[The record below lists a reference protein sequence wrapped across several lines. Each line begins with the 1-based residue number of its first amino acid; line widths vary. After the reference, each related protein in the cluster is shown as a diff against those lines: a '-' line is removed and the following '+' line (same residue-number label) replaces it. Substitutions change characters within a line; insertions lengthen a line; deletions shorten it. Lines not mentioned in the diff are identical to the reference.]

1 MMSQII
7 QNNIKKFDFIRKE
20 KFYKELLSSFK
31 SNSKTNIRTLSG
43 SLKSIIIGL
52 AFNEKRYNYLVLCH
66 SREEALDWYHDLKL
80 LIDENQIAYL
90 IEPKKHKKINV
101 NIEDDHFGWL
111 IEGLSKIKTNLNSIT
126 ISTPDIFNI
135 PLPDSNQLSI
145 NKISIKVGQTLSFID
160 FSQDLSLA
168 GFERRDFVAIEG
180 EISIRGGILDVFPIG
195 FSNPIRLEFWGDE
208 LESIR
213 EFDVTSQRSIKVY
226 EEIEFIAKVFHSA
239 NTNSNTTLLSYLTE
253 DTVIVLDNPEILFNE
268 EILLPDLSKFCKIEI
283 NGLKKADIELKSERQ
298 PSLKSSLVNIKSILT
313 NYLQHNF
320 KILIC
325 ADGKIHLQRIK
336 DLIEAILEEDSDL
349 YHFKDKIKTNVLWL
363 NETPSL
369 GFLLPNS
376 AIACFTEHEIFER
389 MRVLDSTDAH
399 RKKPGGITLKE
410 LSELQYGDIVAHEDK
425 GICRFEGFKSVRIG
439 DSDQDCIRLVFDGG
453 DILYVNLN
461 YIHKIHKY
469 SANDEFI
476 PSLSKLGTNDWSK
489 KKEKTKKKLKEIA
502 GDLIKLYAQR
512 KMQLGFQFSIDNTW
526 QKEFEA
532 SFIYEDTI
540 DQART
545 TLEVK
550 KDMES
555 ETPMDRL
562 VCGDVGFGKTEI
574 AIRAAF
580 KAVQSS
586 KQVAILVPT
595 TILAQQHFMSFKDR
609 LSRYPV
615 NVDLLSRFRTKAQ
628 QTETL
633 KKLDEGKVDILI
645 GTHRILSKDVKFKD
659 LGLLVI
665 DEEQRF
671 GVASKEKL
679 RELRVSID
687 TLTLTATPIPRTLN
701 FSLMGARDL
710 SIIET
715 PPRNR
720 LPVNTEIIE
729 WNVKEVLE
737 AIETETSRGGQVYI
751 VNDRIEGLNTLM
763 IELNMNMPNLSFA
776 VAHGQLTPSE
786 IEKIMQHFISG
797 KVDVLITTKIVES
810 GLDIPNAN
818 TMIINNAHHFGLAE
832 LYQLR
837 GRVGRSNIQ
846 AFCYLAVPSART
858 LTKVSVQRLQ
868 AIEEFT
874 DLGSGFQLA
883 MRDME
888 IRGAGNLLGAEQ
900 SGAMID
906 IGFELYQKI
915 LEETVN
921 ELKNNE
927 FRDVFNDLHKI
938 NVSAFENQEIAIEIN
953 SDALLPSSYIKSDR
967 ERFAYYKKLYAL
979 RNNTELEELTKE
991 LVDKFGK
998 LPKEGKELIFAV
1010 KLRITAVASGFEK
1023 VVLKP
1028 NKMVCELPNKDKKNY
1043 YEVVFPEILEF
1054 INDTENSKL
1063 IQLKDKLI
1071 WEVGIKSRENAIEI
1085 LWKLKK
1091 IIELLND

>member
-1 MMSQII
+1 MSQII
-7 QNNIKKFDFIRKE
+7 LNNIKKFDFIRKE
-20 KFYKELLSSFK
+20 KFYKEFISLLNTK
-31 SNSKTNIRTLSG
+31 SKSNIRTLSG
-43 SLKSIIIGL
+43 SLKSILIGL
-52 AFNEKRYNYLVLCH
+52 AFHEKNNNFLIITANKQ
-66 SREEALDWYHDLKL
+66 EALDWFHDLKL
-80 LIDENQIAYL
+80 LIEENQISYL
-90 IEPKKHKKINV
+90 IEPKKNKKLTIIN
-101 NIEDDHFGWL
+101 EDDHFGWL
-111 IEGLSKIKTNLNSIT
+111 IEGLSKFSKSHNSIA
-126 ISTPDIFNI
+126 IANPDIFNI
-135 PLPDSNQLSI
+135 ALPDSNQLSS
-145 NKISIKVGQTLSFID
+145 NKISIKVGQNLNFIK

-168 GFERRDFVAIEG
+168 GFERRDYVSIEG
-180 EISIRGGILDVFPIG
+180 EISVRGGILDIFPIG
-195 FSNPIRLEFWGDE
+195 FSNPIRLEFWGDD

-213 EFDVTSQRSIKVY
+213 EFDVTSQRSIKIY

-239 NTNSNTTLLSYLTE
+239 NTNSNTTLLSYLS
-253 DTVIVLDNPEILFNE
+253 DNTVIVLDNPELIEQGEFV
-268 EILLPDLSKFCKIEI
+268 LPDLSKFCTFEL
-283 NGLKKADIELKSERQ
+283 NGLKKAEFEIKSERQ
-298 PSLKSSLVNIKSILT
+298 PSLNSSMVNIKLILT
-313 NYLQHNF
+313 NYLQHNY

-325 ADGKIHLQRIK
+325 ADGKIHQQRIK
-336 DLIEAILEEDSDL
+336 DLIETVLEEDSDFH
-349 YHFKDKIKTNVLWL
+349 HFKDKVKTNVEWL
-363 NETPSL
+363 HETPSF
-369 GFLLPNS
+369 GFILPNS

-389 MRVLDSTDAH
+389 MRVLDNTNAH
-399 RKKPGGITLKE
+399 RKKPGGLTLKE
-410 LSELQYGDIVAHEDK
+410 LSELQYGDFVTHEDK
-425 GICRFEGFKSVRIG
+425 GIGRFEGFKSVRIG

-453 DILYVNLN
+453 DVLYVNLN

-469 SANDEFI
+469 SANEEI
-476 PSLSKLGTNDWSK
+476 VPKLSKLGSNEWSR
-489 KKEKTKKKLKEIA
+489 KKEKTKKRLKEIA

-512 KMQLGFQFSIDNTW
+512 KMQQGFQYPIDNIW

-532 SFIYEDTI
+532 SFIYEDTL

-545 TLEVK
+545 TQEIK

-586 KQVAILVPT
+586 KQVAVLVPT

-615 NVDLLSRFRTKAQ
+615 SVGLMSRFRTKSQ

-633 KKLDEGKVDILI
+633 KHLEEGKVDILI
-645 GTHRILSKDVKFKD
+645 GTHRILSKDIRFKD

-671 GVASKEKL
+671 GVYAKEKL
-679 RELRVSID
+679 REMKVSID

-720 LPVNTEIIE
+720 LPVNTEVIE
-729 WNVKEVLE
+729 WNIKEVLE
-737 AIETETSRGGQVYI
+737 AIEAEYSRGGQVYI
-751 VNDRIEGLNTLM
+751 VNDRIQGLDTLM
-763 IELNMNMPNLSFA
+763 IELKMNMPNLTFA
-776 VAHGQLTPSE
+776 IAHGQLSPNE
-786 IEKIMQHFISG
+786 IEKIMQQFISG

-818 TMIINNAHHFGLAE
+818 TMIINNAHNFGLAE

-846 AFCYLAVPSART
+846 AFCFLAVPSART

-900 SGAMID
+900 SGDLID
-906 IGFELYQKI
+906 IGFEMYQKI
-915 LEETVN
+915 LEDTVI

-927 FRDVFNDLHKI
+927 FRDVFKDLQKI
-938 NVSAFENQEIAIEIN
+938 NVQAFENQEIAIEIN

-967 ERFAYYKKLYAL
+967 ERFSYYKKLYAL
-979 RNNTELEELTKE
+979 RSNSELEELTME

-1010 KLRITAVASGFEK
+1010 KLRICAVSSGFEK

-1028 NKMVCELPNKDKKNY
+1028 NKMVCELPSKDKKAY
-1043 YEVVFPEILEF
+1043 YEIVFPEILEF
-1054 INDTENSKL
+1054 INDQEDSKL
-1063 IQLKDKLI
+1063 IQLKDKLM
-1071 WEVGIKSRENAIEI
+1071 WEVGIRSRENAIEI
-1085 LWKLKK
+1085 LWKMKK

>member
-1 MMSQII
+1 MSQIT

-20 KFYKELLSSFK
+20 KFFKELLLSLK
-31 SNSKTNIRTLSG
+31 ANSKSNIRTLSG
-43 SLKSIIIGL
+43 SLKSISIGM
-52 AFNEKRYNYLVLCH
+52 AFNEKKHNYLVVCQN
-66 SREEALDWYHDLKL
+66 REEALDWYHDLKL
-80 LIDENQIAYL
+80 LIDENQISYL
-90 IEPKKHKKINV
+90 IEPKKHKKINLNV
-101 NIEDDHFGWL
+101 EDEHFGWL
-111 IEGLSKIKTNLNSIT
+111 IEGLSKIKTNNNSII
-126 ISTPDIFNI
+126 ISTPEIFNVR
-135 PLPDSNQLSI
+135 LPDSNQLST
-145 NKISIKVGQTLSFID
+145 NKISIKVGQSIGFLN

-168 GFERRDFVAIEG
+168 GFERKDFVAVEG
-180 EISIRGGILDVFPIG
+180 EISVRGGILDIFPIG

-208 LESIR
+208 IESIR
-213 EFDVTSQRSIKVY
+213 EFDVTSQRSIKIY
-226 EEIEFIAKVFHSA
+226 EDIEFIAKVFHSA
-239 NTNSNTTLLSYLTE
+239 NTNSNTTLLSYLTN
-253 DTVIVLDNPEILFNE
+253 DTIIVLDNPEILINE
-268 EILLPDLSKFCKIEI
+268 EIDLPDLTKFCIVEI
-283 NGLKKADIELKSERQ
+283 NGLKKADIDVKSERQ

-313 NYLQHNF
+313 NYLQHNYQ
-320 KILIC
+320 ILVC

-336 DLIEAILEEDSDL
+336 DLIEAVLEDDSDL
-349 YHFKDKIKTNVLWL
+349 NHFKDKIKTNVVWL
-363 NETPSL
+363 HETPAF

-389 MRVLDSTDAH
+389 MRVLDSTDNH
-399 RKKPGGITLKE
+399 RKKPGGLTLKE
-410 LSELQYGDIVAHEDK
+410 LSELQYGDFVTHEDK

-453 DILYVNLN
+453 DVLYVNLN

-469 SANDEFI
+469 SANDEI
-476 PSLSKLGTNDWSK
+476 VPQLSKLGSNDWSK

-512 KMQLGFQFSIDNTW
+512 KMQQGFQFSMDNTW

-595 TILAQQHFMSFKDR
+595 TVLAQQHFMSFKDR

-615 NVDLLSRFRTKAQ
+615 NVDLLSRFRTKTQ

-633 KKLDEGKVDILI
+633 KKLNEGKVDIII
-645 GTHRILSKDVKFKD
+645 GTHRILSKDVIFKD
-659 LGLLVI
+659 LGLLII

-729 WNVKEVLE
+729 WNIKEVLE
-737 AIETETSRGGQVYI
+737 AIESETSRGGQVYI

-763 IELNMNMPNLSFA
+763 IELKMNMPNLSFA
-776 VAHGQLTPSE
+776 VAHGQLSPTE
-786 IEKIMQHFISG
+786 IEKIMQNFISG

-915 LEETVN
+915 LEDTVN

-967 ERFAYYKKLYAL
+967 ERFSYYKKLYAL
-979 RNNTELEELTKE
+979 RNNSELEELTKE

-1010 KLRITAVASGFEK
+1010 KLRISAVASGFEK
-1023 VVLKP
+1023 VILKP
-1028 NKMVCELPNKDKKNY
+1028 NKMVCELPNKDKKEY
-1043 YEVVFPEILEF
+1043 YEVVFPEILEY